1 MCLFAN
7 NIVSLPTSFQENIM
21 ATKYVFVLGGVVSG
35 LGKGI
40 TAASLG
46 RLLKSRGLRVTMQ
59 KLDPYLNVDPGT
71 MNPYQHGEV
80 FVTEDGGET
89 DLDIGHY
96 ERFIDEN
103 LSKYCNVTAGKVYY
117 SVINNERNG
126 VYAGSTIQMIPHI
139 TNMIKDKIRLN
150 AKNNAPDVSIVE
162 IGGTVGDYES
172 LPFLEAIRQFSVE
185 EGYNNCM
192 YIHVA
197 LVPSITP
204 SNELK
209 TKPAQHS
216 VKELLG
222 LGIQPDILVCRCDR
236 ALGKEIKDKLSLF
249 CNIKTECIIE
259 NLDMPSL
266 YEIPLALEEEGL
278 AEQVLKRLHITAKEK
293 DLSDWQNMVN
303 KSKSL
308 TSHVRIALVGKYIEL
323 QDAYLS
329 VVEALKHAAIFNH
342 AKLEIKWID
351 SEDITEKSAGP
362 LLRDVDGVI
371 IPGGFGSRG
380 IEGKINAARYAR
392 ENNIPY
398 LGLCLGMQIAIIE
411 FARNVVGLEGANSKE
426 INPMTSYPVI
436 DFLPGQNEY
445 SILGGSLRLGK
456 YPCKL
461 VAGTRAQKAY
471 GTLEIE
477 ERHRHRYEV
486 NNEYR
491 DVLVKH
497 GMVICGTSPNGNIV
511 EMIEL
516 PNHPWFI
523 ACQFHPEFK
532 SRPNRP
538 HPLFFGF
545 IEAAIENRK

>member
-1 MCLFAN
+1 MHPFN
-7 NIVSLPTSFQENIM
+7 FFSM
-21 ATKYVFVLGGVVSG
+21 ATKYVFVMGGVVSG

-46 RLLKSRGLRVTMQ
+46 RLLKSRGLKVTMQ

-80 FVTEDGGET
+80 YVTEDGGET

-103 LSKYCNVTAGKVYY
+103 LSKYCNVTSGKVYY
-117 SVINNERNG
+117 TVIENERNG
-126 VYAGSTIQMIPHI
+126 AYAGSTIQMIPHI
-139 TNMIKDKIRLN
+139 TNMIKEKIRLN
-150 AKNNAPDVSIVE
+150 ATTNHPDVAIVE

-185 EGYNNCM
+185 EGANNCM

-197 LVPSITP
+197 LVPCISP

-216 VKELLG
+216 VRELLG
-222 LGIQPDILVCRCDR
+222 LGIQPDILVCRCNR
-236 ALGKEIKDKLSLF
+236 PLGKEIKEKLSLF
-249 CNIKTECIIE
+249 CNVKYENIIE
-259 NLDMPSL
+259 NLDYPSL

-278 AEQVLKRLHITAKEK
+278 AEQVLKRLNIHAKEK
-293 DLSDWQNMVN
+293 DLSDWQEMVN

-308 TSHVRIALVGKYIEL
+308 TTQVKIGLVGKYIEL

-329 VVEALKHAAIFNH
+329 VVESLKHASIFNH
-342 AKLEIKWID
+342 ADLEIKWID
-351 SEDITEKSAGP
+351 SEEITEKSAGSI
-362 LLRDVDGVI
+362 LRDVDGII

-411 FARNVVGLEGANSKE
+411 FARNVAGLQNANSRE
-426 INPMTSYPVI
+426 INSSTPYPVI

-461 VAGTRAQKAY
+461 MKGTKAY
-471 GTLEIE
+471 EAYGRDEIE
-477 ERHRHRYEV
+477 ERHRHRYEF

-491 DVLVKH
+491 DVLQKC
-497 GMVICGTSPNGNIV
+497 GMVICGTSPNGSIV

-516 PNHPWFI
+516 PNHPWFV

-538 HPLFFGF
+538 HPLFMKF
-545 IEAAIENRK
+545 IEASINNKR

>member
-1 MCLFAN
+1 
-7 NIVSLPTSFQENIM
+7 M
-21 ATKYVFVLGGVVSG
+21 ATKYVFVSGGVVSG

-46 RLLKSRGLRVTMQ
+46 RLLKSRGVKVTMQ

-96 ERFIDEN
+96 ERFIDESLN
-103 LSKYCNVTAGKVYY
+103 KYCNVTAGKVYY
-117 SVINNERNG
+117 QVIENERNG

-150 AKNNAPDVSIVE
+150 AETNEAEVAIVE

-172 LPFLEAIRQFSVE
+172 LPFLEAIRQFTIE
-185 EGYNNCM
+185 EGYANCM

-197 LVPSITP
+197 LIPFITP

-216 VKELLG
+216 VKELLS

-236 ALGKEIKDKLSLF
+236 PLGKEIKQKLSLF
-249 CNIKTECIIE
+249 CNVKLDCVIE
-259 NLDMPSL
+259 NTNMPSL
-266 YEIPLALEEEGL
+266 YEVPLALEEEGL
-278 AEQVLKRLHITAKEK
+278 AEQVIKRLKIQCKEK
-293 DLSDWQNMVN
+293 DMHDWEDMVLRSKKLSYRTQ
-303 KSKSL
+303 
-308 TSHVRIALVGKYIEL
+308 IALVGKYIEL
-323 QDAYLS
+323 QDAYIS
-329 VVEALKHAAIFNH
+329 VVEALKHASIYNDT
-342 AKLEIKWID
+342 KLEIKWID
-351 SEDITEKSAGP
+351 SEDITEKTAGTLLKSA
-362 LLRDVDGVI
+362 DGII

-392 ENNIPY
+392 ENKVPY

-411 FARNVVGLEGANSKE
+411 YARNVCKLDKANSKE
-426 INPMTSYPVI
+426 IDPSTPYPVI

-445 SILGGSLRLGK
+445 SMLGGTLRLGK

-461 VAGTRAQKAY
+461 KKDSKAY
-471 GTLEIE
+471 GVYNEEMIS

-491 DVLVKH
+491 DVLAQN
-497 GMVICGTSPNGNIV
+497 GMIFCGTSPNDSIV

-516 PNHPWFI
+516 PDHPWFV

-538 HPLFFGF
+538 HPLFMGLMH
-545 IEAAIENRK
+545 AAVAQKR

>member
-1 MCLFAN
+1 
-7 NIVSLPTSFQENIM
+7 M
-21 ATKYVFVLGGVVSG
+21 ATKYVFVSGGVVSG

-46 RLLKSRGLRVTMQ
+46 RLLKSRGVKVTMQ

-96 ERFIDEN
+96 ERFIDESLN
-103 LSKYCNVTAGKVYY
+103 KYCNVTAGKVYY
-117 SVINNERNG
+117 QVIENERNG

-150 AKNNAPDVSIVE
+150 AETNNAEVAIVE

-172 LPFLEAIRQFSVE
+172 LPFLEAIRQFTIE
-185 EGYNNCM
+185 EGYANCM

-197 LVPSITP
+197 LIPFITP

-216 VKELLG
+216 VKELLS

-236 ALGKEIKDKLSLF
+236 PLGKEIKQKLSLF
-249 CNIKTECIIE
+249 CNVKLDCVIE
-259 NLDMPSL
+259 NTNMPSL
-266 YEIPLALEEEGL
+266 YEVPLALEEEGL
-278 AEQVLKRLHITAKEK
+278 AEQVIKRLKIQCKEK
-293 DLSDWQNMVN
+293 DLHDWEDMVLR
-303 KSKSL
+303 SKKL
-308 TSHVRIALVGKYIEL
+308 THRTQIALVGKYIEL
-323 QDAYLS
+323 QDAYIS
-329 VVEALKHAAIFNH
+329 VVEALKHASIYNDT
-342 AKLEIKWID
+342 KLEIKWID
-351 SEDITEKSAGP
+351 SEDITEKTAGTLLKSA
-362 LLRDVDGVI
+362 DGII

-392 ENNIPY
+392 ENKIPY

-411 FARNVVGLEGANSKE
+411 FARNVCKLDKANSKE
-426 INPMTSYPVI
+426 IDAATPYPVI

-445 SILGGSLRLGK
+445 SMLGGTLRLGK

-461 VAGTRAQKAY
+461 KTGTKAY
-471 GTLEIE
+471 GVYQEEMIS

-491 DVLVKH
+491 DILAQH
-497 GMVICGTSPNGNIV
+497 GMIFCGTSPNDSIV

-516 PNHPWFI
+516 PDHPWFV

-538 HPLFFGF
+538 HPLFMGLMH
-545 IEAAIENRK
+545 AAVAKKR

>member
-1 MCLFAN
+1 
-7 NIVSLPTSFQENIM
+7 M
-21 ATKYVFVLGGVVSG
+21 ATKYVFVSGGVVSG

-46 RLLKSRGLRVTMQ
+46 RLLKSRGVKVTMQ

-96 ERFIDEN
+96 ERFIDESLN
-103 LSKYCNVTAGKVYY
+103 KYCNVTAGKVYY
-117 SVINNERNG
+117 QVIENERNG

-150 AKNNAPDVSIVE
+150 AETNNAEVAIVE

-172 LPFLEAIRQFSVE
+172 LPFLEAIRQFTIE
-185 EGYNNCM
+185 EGYANCM

-197 LVPSITP
+197 LIPFITP

-216 VKELLG
+216 VKELLS

-236 ALGKEIKDKLSLF
+236 PLGKEIKQKLSLF
-249 CNIKTECIIE
+249 CNVKLDCVIE
-259 NLDMPSL
+259 NTNMPSL
-266 YEIPLALEEEGL
+266 YEVPLALEEEGL
-278 AEQVLKRLHITAKEK
+278 AEQVIKRLKIQCKEK
-293 DLSDWQNMVN
+293 DLHDWEDMVLR
-303 KSKSL
+303 SKKL
-308 TSHVRIALVGKYIEL
+308 THRTQIALVGKYIEL
-323 QDAYLS
+323 QDAYIS
-329 VVEALKHAAIFNH
+329 VVEALKHASIYNDT
-342 AKLEIKWID
+342 KLEIKWID
-351 SEDITEKSAGP
+351 SEDITEKTAGTLLKSA
-362 LLRDVDGVI
+362 DGII

-392 ENNIPY
+392 ENKIPY

-411 FARNVVGLEGANSKE
+411 YARHVCKLEKANSKE
-426 INPMTSYPVI
+426 IDAATPYPVI

-445 SILGGSLRLGK
+445 SMLGGTLRLGK

-461 VAGTRAQKAY
+461 KTGTKAY
-471 GTLEIE
+471 GVYQEEMIS

-491 DVLVKH
+491 DILAQH
-497 GMVICGTSPNGNIV
+497 GMVFCGTSPNDSIV

-516 PNHPWFI
+516 PDHPWFV

-538 HPLFFGF
+538 HPLFMGLMH
-545 IEAAIENRK
+545 AAVAKKR

>member
-1 MCLFAN
+1 
-7 NIVSLPTSFQENIM
+7 M
-21 ATKYVFVLGGVVSG
+21 ATKYVFVSGGVVSG

-46 RLLKSRGLRVTMQ
+46 RLLKSRGVKVTMQ

-103 LSKYCNVTAGKVYY
+103 LNKYCNVTAGKVYY
-117 SVINNERNG
+117 QVIENERNG
-126 VYAGSTIQMIPHI
+126 MYAGSTIQMIPHI

-150 AKNNAPDVSIVE
+150 AETNNAEVAIVE

-172 LPFLEAIRQFSVE
+172 LPFLEAIRQFTIE
-185 EGYNNCM
+185 EGYANCM

-197 LVPSITP
+197 LIPFITP

-216 VKELLG
+216 VKELLS

-236 ALGKEIKDKLSLF
+236 PLGKEIKQKLSLF
-249 CNIKTECIIE
+249 CNVKLDCVIE
-259 NLDMPSL
+259 NTNMPSL
-266 YEIPLALEEEGL
+266 YEVPLALEEEGL
-278 AEQVLKRLHITAKEK
+278 AEQVIKRLKIQCKEK
-293 DLSDWQNMVN
+293 DMHDWEDMVRRSKKLSHH
-303 KSKSL
+303 
-308 TSHVRIALVGKYIEL
+308 TRIALVGKYIEL
-323 QDAYLS
+323 QDAYIS
-329 VVEALKHAAIFNH
+329 VVESLKHASIYNDT
-342 AKLEIKWID
+342 KLEIKWID
-351 SEDITEKSAGP
+351 SEDITEKTAGTM
-362 LLRDVDGVI
+362 LKGVDGII

-392 ENNIPY
+392 ENRVPY

-411 FARNVVGLEGANSKE
+411 FARNVCKLEKAHSKE
-426 INPMTSYPVI
+426 IDPSTPYPII

-445 SILGGSLRLGK
+445 SMLGGTLRLGK

-461 VAGTRAQKAY
+461 KPNTKAFAAY
-471 GTLEIE
+471 QSEMIS

-491 DVLVKH
+491 DVLSKN
-497 GMVICGTSPNGNIV
+497 GMIFCGTSPNDSIV

-516 PNHPWFI
+516 ADHPWFV

-538 HPLFFGF
+538 HPLFMGF
-545 IEAAIENRK
+545 MHAAVAQGH

>member
-1 MCLFAN
+1 
-7 NIVSLPTSFQENIM
+7 M
-21 ATKYVFVLGGVVSG
+21 ATKYVFVSGGVVSG

-46 RLLKSRGLRVTMQ
+46 RLLKSRGVKVTMQ

-96 ERFIDEN
+96 ERFIDESLN
-103 LSKYCNVTAGKVYY
+103 KYCNVTAGKVYY
-117 SVINNERNG
+117 QVIENERNG

-150 AKNNAPDVSIVE
+150 AETNNAEVAIVE

-172 LPFLEAIRQFSVE
+172 LPFLEAIRQFTIE
-185 EGYNNCM
+185 EGYANCM

-197 LVPSITP
+197 LIPFITP

-216 VKELLG
+216 VKELLS

-236 ALGKEIKDKLSLF
+236 PLGKEIKQKLSLF
-249 CNIKTECIIE
+249 CNVKLDCVIE
-259 NLDMPSL
+259 NTNMPSL
-266 YEIPLALEEEGL
+266 YEVPLALEEEGL
-278 AEQVLKRLHITAKEK
+278 AEQVIKRLKIQCKEK
-293 DLSDWQNMVN
+293 DLHDWEDMVLR
-303 KSKSL
+303 SKKL
-308 TSHVRIALVGKYIEL
+308 SHRTQIALVGKYIEL
-323 QDAYLS
+323 QDAYIS
-329 VVEALKHAAIFNH
+329 VVEALKHASIYNDT
-342 AKLEIKWID
+342 KLEIKWID
-351 SEDITEKSAGP
+351 SEDITEKTAGT
-362 LLRDVDGVI
+362 LLKGADGII

-392 ENNIPY
+392 ENKVPY

-411 FARNVVGLEGANSKE
+411 FARHVCKLDKANSKE
-426 INPMTSYPVI
+426 IDAATPYPVI

-445 SILGGSLRLGK
+445 SMLGGTLRLGK

-461 VAGTRAQKAY
+461 KPGTKAHAVY
-471 GTLEIE
+471 QEDMIS

-491 DVLVKH
+491 DVLAQH
-497 GMVICGTSPNGNIV
+497 GMIFCGTSPNDSIV

-516 PNHPWFI
+516 PDHPWFV

-538 HPLFFGF
+538 HPLFMGF
-545 IEAAIENRK
+545 MHAAVAEKR

>member
-1 MCLFAN
+1 
-7 NIVSLPTSFQENIM
+7 M
-21 ATKYVFVLGGVVSG
+21 ATKYVFVSGGVVSG

-46 RLLKSRGLRVTMQ
+46 RLLKSRGVKVTMQ
-59 KLDPYLNVDPGT
+59 KLDPYLNMDPGT

-96 ERFIDEN
+96 ERFIDES

-117 SVINNERNG
+117 QVIDNERNG
-126 VYAGSTIQMIPHI
+126 AYAGSTIQMIPHI

-150 AKNNAPDVSIVE
+150 AQSNNADVAIVE

-172 LPFLEAIRQFSVE
+172 LPFLEAIRQFSSE
-185 EGYNNCM
+185 EGYDNCM

-197 LVPSITP
+197 LIPFITP

-216 VKELLG
+216 VKELLS

-236 ALGKEIKDKLSLF
+236 PVGKDIKQKLSLF
-249 CNIKTECIIE
+249 CNVKLECVIE
-259 NLDMPSL
+259 NTNMPSL
-266 YEIPLALEEEGL
+266 YEVPLALEEEGL
-278 AEQVLKRLHITAKEK
+278 AEQVIKRLKIQCGEK
-293 DLSDWQNMVN
+293 NLHDWEDMVN
-303 KSKSL
+303 RSKKLSNH
-308 TSHVRIALVGKYIEL
+308 TKIALVGKYIEL
-323 QDAYLS
+323 QDAYIS
-329 VVEALKHAAIFNH
+329 VVEALKHASIYNDT
-342 AKLEIKWID
+342 KLEIKWID
-351 SEDITEKSAGP
+351 SEDITEKTAGTM
-362 LLRDVDGVI
+362 LNDVQAII

-380 IEGKINAARYAR
+380 VEGKINAARFAR
-392 ENNIPY
+392 ENKIPY

-411 FARNVVGLEGANSKE
+411 FARHICKLEKANSKE
-426 INPMTSYPVI
+426 IDPNTPYPVI

-445 SILGGSLRLGK
+445 SMLGGTLRLGK

-461 VAGTRAQKAY
+461 KKGTKAFEAY
-471 GTLEIE
+471 GEELIS

-486 NNEYR
+486 NNDYR
-491 DVLVKH
+491 DVLSKN
-497 GMVICGTSPNGNIV
+497 GMVFCGTSPNDSIV

-516 PNHPWFI
+516 PDHPWFV
-523 ACQFHPEFK
+523 ACQFHPELK

-538 HPLFFGF
+538 HPLFMGF
-545 IEAAIENRK
+545 MKAAVQFAKNK

>member
-1 MCLFAN
+1 
-7 NIVSLPTSFQENIM
+7 M
-21 ATKYVFVLGGVVSG
+21 ATKYVFVSGGVVSG

-46 RLLKSRGLRVTMQ
+46 RLLKSRGVKVTMQ

-96 ERFIDEN
+96 ERFIDESLN
-103 LSKYCNVTAGKVYY
+103 KYCNVTAGKVYY
-117 SVINNERNG
+117 QVIENERNG

-150 AKNNAPDVSIVE
+150 AETNEAEVAIVE

-172 LPFLEAIRQFSVE
+172 LPFLEAIRQFTIE
-185 EGYNNCM
+185 EGYANCM

-197 LVPSITP
+197 LIPFITP

-216 VKELLG
+216 VKELLS

-236 ALGKEIKDKLSLF
+236 PLGKEIKQKLSLF
-249 CNIKTECIIE
+249 CNVKLDCVIE
-259 NLDMPSL
+259 NTNMPSL
-266 YEIPLALEEEGL
+266 YEVPLALEEEGL
-278 AEQVLKRLHITAKEK
+278 AEQVIKRLKIQCKEK
-293 DLSDWQNMVN
+293 DMHDWEDMVLRSKKLSYRTQ
-303 KSKSL
+303 
-308 TSHVRIALVGKYIEL
+308 IALVGKYIEL
-323 QDAYLS
+323 QDAYIS
-329 VVEALKHAAIFNH
+329 VVEALKHASIYNDT
-342 AKLEIKWID
+342 KLEIKWID
-351 SEDITEKSAGP
+351 SEDITEKTAGTLLKSA
-362 LLRDVDGVI
+362 DGII

-392 ENNIPY
+392 ENKVPY

-411 FARNVVGLEGANSKE
+411 YARNVCKLDKANSKE
-426 INPMTSYPVI
+426 IDPSTPYPVI

-445 SILGGSLRLGK
+445 SMLGGTLRLGK

-461 VAGTRAQKAY
+461 KKDSKAY
-471 GTLEIE
+471 GVYKEEMIS

-491 DVLVKH
+491 DVLAQN
-497 GMVICGTSPNGNIV
+497 GMIFCGTSPNDSIV

-516 PNHPWFI
+516 PDHPWFV

-538 HPLFFGF
+538 HPLFMGLMH
-545 IEAAIENRK
+545 AAVAQKR

>member
-1 MCLFAN
+1 
-7 NIVSLPTSFQENIM
+7 M
-21 ATKYVFVLGGVVSG
+21 ATKYVFVSGGVVSG

-46 RLLKSRGLRVTMQ
+46 RLLKSRGVKVTMQ

-103 LSKYCNVTAGKVYY
+103 LNKYCNVTAGKVYY
-117 SVINNERNG
+117 QVIENERNG

-150 AKNNAPDVSIVE
+150 AESNNAEVAIVE

-172 LPFLEAIRQFSVE
+172 LPFLEAIRQFTIE
-185 EGYNNCM
+185 EGYANCM

-197 LVPSITP
+197 LIPFITP

-236 ALGKEIKDKLSLF
+236 PLGKDIKQKLSLF
-249 CNIKTECIIE
+249 CNVKLDCVIE
-259 NLDMPSL
+259 NTNMPSL
-266 YEIPLALEEEGL
+266 YEVPLALEEEGL
-278 AEQVLKRLHITAKEK
+278 AEQVIKRLKIQCKEK
-293 DLSDWQNMVN
+293 DMHDWEDMVQR
-303 KSKSL
+303 SKKL
-308 TSHVRIALVGKYIEL
+308 TNRTQIALVGKYIEL
-323 QDAYLS
+323 QDAYIS
-329 VVEALKHAAIFNH
+329 VVEALKHASIYNDT
-342 AKLEIKWID
+342 KLEIKWID
-351 SEDITEKSAGP
+351 SEDITEKTAGTLLKSA
-362 LLRDVDGVI
+362 DGII

-392 ENNIPY
+392 ENKVPY

-411 FARNVVGLEGANSKE
+411 FARNVCKLEKANSKE
-426 INPMTSYPVI
+426 IDPDTPYPVI

-445 SILGGSLRLGK
+445 SMLGGTLRLGK
-456 YPCKL
+456 YPCK
-461 VAGTRAQKAY
+461 VKKDSKAY
-471 GTLEIE
+471 GVYQEELIS

-491 DVLVKH
+491 DILAQH
-497 GMVICGTSPNGNIV
+497 GMVFCGTSPNDSIV

-516 PNHPWFI
+516 PDHPWFV
-523 ACQFHPEFK
+523 ACQFHPELK

-538 HPLFFGF
+538 HPLFMGLMH
-545 IEAAIENRK
+545 AAVTQKR

>member
-1 MCLFAN
+1 
-7 NIVSLPTSFQENIM
+7 M

-46 RLLKSRGLRVTMQ
+46 RLLKSYGIKVTMQ

-80 FVTEDGGET
+80 FVTDDGGET

-96 ERFIDEN
+96 ERFIDESLN
-103 LSKYCNVTAGKVYY
+103 KHCNVTAGKVYY
-117 SVINNERNG
+117 QVIENERNG
-126 VYAGSTIQMIPHI
+126 SYAGATIQMIPHI

-150 AKNNAPDVSIVE
+150 AQSNNAEVAIVE

-172 LPFLEAIRQFSVE
+172 LPFLEAVRQFAVE
-185 EGYNNCM
+185 EGLNNCM

-197 LVPSITP
+197 LIPCITP
-204 SNELK
+204 SMELK

-216 VKELLG
+216 VKELLSI
-222 LGIQPDILVCRCDR
+222 GIQPDILVCRSQHP
-236 ALGKEIKDKLSLF
+236 LNKEIKEKLSLF
-249 CNIKTECIIE
+249 CNVKMENIIE
-259 NLDMPSL
+259 NPDMPSL
-266 YEIPLALEEEGL
+266 YEIPLAMDEEGL
-278 AEQVLKRLHITAKEK
+278 AEQVIKRLNIRVKGEK
-293 DLSDWQNMVN
+293 DLSEWREMVK
-303 KSKSL
+303 KSKII
-308 TSHVRIALVGKYIEL
+308 TSETRIALVGKYVEL

-329 VVEALKHAAIFNH
+329 VVEALKHAAIRH
-342 AKLEIKWID
+342 HTKLHIKWID
-351 SEDITEKSAGP
+351 SEEITEKNAGSF
-362 LLRDVDGVI
+362 LKDADGI
-371 IPGGFGSRG
+371 LIPGGFGSRG

-392 ENNIPY
+392 ENNVPF

-411 FARNVVGLEGANSKE
+411 FARNVAGMKGANTKE
-426 INPMTSYPVI
+426 IAPDTPYPVI
-436 DFLPGQNEY
+436 DFLPGQNEF
-445 SILGGSLRLGK
+445 SILGGTLRLGQ

-461 VAGTRAQKAY
+461 LKGSKAHEVY
-471 GTLEIE
+471 LLDEIS

-486 NNEYR
+486 NNDYR
-491 DVLVKH
+491 EALEEK
-497 GMVICGTSPNGNIV
+497 GLLICGTSPNGYIV

-516 PNHPWFI
+516 PNHPWYV

-538 HPLFFGF
+538 HPLFLGLMK
-545 IEAAIENRK
+545 AAIDFIHKKQ

>member
-1 MCLFAN
+1 
-7 NIVSLPTSFQENIM
+7 M
-21 ATKYVFVLGGVVSG
+21 ATKYVFVSGGVVSG

-46 RLLKSRGLRVTMQ
+46 RLLKSRGVKVTMQ

-96 ERFIDEN
+96 ERFIDESLN
-103 LSKYCNVTAGKVYY
+103 KYCNVTAGKVYY
-117 SVINNERNG
+117 QVIENERNG

-150 AKNNAPDVSIVE
+150 AETNNAEVAIVE

-172 LPFLEAIRQFSVE
+172 LPFLEAIRQFTIE
-185 EGYNNCM
+185 EGYANCM

-197 LVPSITP
+197 LIPFITP

-216 VKELLG
+216 VKELLS

-236 ALGKEIKDKLSLF
+236 PLGKEIKQKLSLF
-249 CNIKTECIIE
+249 CNVKLDCVIE
-259 NLDMPSL
+259 NTNMPSL
-266 YEIPLALEEEGL
+266 YEVPLALEEEGL
-278 AEQVLKRLHITAKEK
+278 AEQVIKRLKIQCKEK
-293 DLSDWQNMVN
+293 DMHDWEDMVLRSKKLSHRTQ
-303 KSKSL
+303 
-308 TSHVRIALVGKYIEL
+308 IALVGKYIEL
-323 QDAYLS
+323 QDAYIS
-329 VVEALKHAAIFNH
+329 VVEALKHASIYNDT
-342 AKLEIKWID
+342 KLEIKWID
-351 SEDITEKSAGP
+351 SEDITEKTAGT
-362 LLRDVDGVI
+362 LLKGADGII

-392 ENNIPY
+392 ENKVPY

-411 FARNVVGLEGANSKE
+411 FARHVCKLEKANSKE
-426 INPMTSYPVI
+426 IDPSTPYPVI

-445 SILGGSLRLGK
+445 SMLGGTLRLGK

-461 VAGTRAQKAY
+461 KPGTKAY
-471 GTLEIE
+471 GVYQEDMIS

-491 DVLVKH
+491 DVLAQN
-497 GMVICGTSPNGNIV
+497 GMIFCGTSPNDSIV

-516 PNHPWFI
+516 PDHPWFV

-538 HPLFFGF
+538 HPLFMGF
-545 IEAAIENRK
+545 MHAAVEQKH

>member
-1 MCLFAN
+1 
-7 NIVSLPTSFQENIM
+7 M
-21 ATKYVFVLGGVVSG
+21 ATKYVFVSGGVVSG

-46 RLLKSRGLRVTMQ
+46 RLLKSRGVKVTMQ

-103 LSKYCNVTAGKVYY
+103 LNKYCNVTAGKVYY
-117 SVINNERNG
+117 QVIENERNG

-150 AKNNAPDVSIVE
+150 AESNNAEVAIVE

-172 LPFLEAIRQFSVE
+172 LPFLEAIRQFTIE
-185 EGYNNCM
+185 EGYANCM

-197 LVPSITP
+197 LIPFITP

-216 VKELLG
+216 VKELLS

-236 ALGKEIKDKLSLF
+236 PLGKEIKQKLSLF
-249 CNIKTECIIE
+249 CNVKLDCVIE
-259 NLDMPSL
+259 NTNMPSL
-266 YEIPLALEEEGL
+266 YEVPMALEEEGL
-278 AEQVLKRLHITAKEK
+278 AEQVIKRLKIQCKEK
-293 DLSDWQNMVN
+293 DLHDWEDMVLR
-303 KSKSL
+303 SKKL
-308 TSHVRIALVGKYIEL
+308 SHRTQIALVGKYIEL
-323 QDAYLS
+323 QDAYIS
-329 VVEALKHAAIFNH
+329 VVEALKHASIYNDT
-342 AKLEIKWID
+342 KLEIKWID
-351 SEDITEKSAGP
+351 SEDITEKTAGTLLKSA
-362 LLRDVDGVI
+362 DGII

-392 ENNIPY
+392 ENKVPY

-411 FARNVVGLEGANSKE
+411 FARNVCKLDKANSKE
-426 INPMTSYPVI
+426 IDPDTPYPVI

-445 SILGGSLRLGK
+445 SMLGGTLRLGK

-461 VAGTRAQKAY
+461 KKDSKAY
-471 GTLEIE
+471 GVYQEELIS

-491 DVLVKH
+491 DILAQH
-497 GMVICGTSPNGNIV
+497 GMIFCGTSPNDSIV

-516 PNHPWFI
+516 PDHPWFV

-538 HPLFFGF
+538 HPLFMGLMH
-545 IEAAIENRK
+545 AAVAQKR

>member
-1 MCLFAN
+1 
-7 NIVSLPTSFQENIM
+7 M
-21 ATKYVFVLGGVVSG
+21 ATKYVFVSGGVVSG

-46 RLLKSRGLRVTMQ
+46 RLLKSRGVKVTMQ

-103 LSKYCNVTAGKVYY
+103 LNKYCNVTAGKVYY
-117 SVINNERNG
+117 QVIENERNG

-150 AKNNAPDVSIVE
+150 AESNNAEVAIVE

-172 LPFLEAIRQFSVE
+172 LPFLEAIRQFTIE
-185 EGYNNCM
+185 EGYANCM

-197 LVPSITP
+197 LIPFITP

-216 VKELLG
+216 VKELLS

-236 ALGKEIKDKLSLF
+236 PLGKDIKQKLSLF
-249 CNIKTECIIE
+249 CNVKLDCVIE
-259 NLDMPSL
+259 NTNMPSL
-266 YEIPLALEEEGL
+266 YEVPLALEEEGL
-278 AEQVLKRLHITAKEK
+278 AEQVIKRLKIQCKEK
-293 DLSDWQNMVN
+293 DMHDWEDMVQRSKKLSNRTQ
-303 KSKSL
+303 
-308 TSHVRIALVGKYIEL
+308 IALVGKYIEL
-323 QDAYLS
+323 QDAYIS
-329 VVEALKHAAIFNH
+329 VVEALKHASIYNDT
-342 AKLEIKWID
+342 KLEIKWID
-351 SEDITEKSAGP
+351 SEDITEKTAGTLLKSA
-362 LLRDVDGVI
+362 DGII

-392 ENNIPY
+392 ENKVPY

-411 FARNVVGLEGANSKE
+411 FARNVCKLDKANSKE
-426 INPMTSYPVI
+426 IDPDTPYPVI

-445 SILGGSLRLGK
+445 SMLGGTLRLGK
-456 YPCKL
+456 YPCK
-461 VAGTRAQKAY
+461 VKKDSKAY
-471 GTLEIE
+471 GVYQEEMIS

-491 DVLVKH
+491 DILAQH
-497 GMVICGTSPNGNIV
+497 GMVFCGTSPNDSIV

-516 PNHPWFI
+516 PDHPWFV
-523 ACQFHPEFK
+523 ACQFHPELK

-538 HPLFFGF
+538 HPLFMGL
-545 IEAAIENRK
+545 IHAAVTQKR

>member
-1 MCLFAN
+1 
-7 NIVSLPTSFQENIM
+7 M
-21 ATKYVFVLGGVVSG
+21 ATKYVFVSGGVVSG

-46 RLLKSRGLRVTMQ
+46 RLLKSRGVKVTMQ

-96 ERFIDEN
+96 ERFIDESLN
-103 LSKYCNVTAGKVYY
+103 KYCNVTAGKVYY
-117 SVINNERNG
+117 QVIENERNG

-150 AKNNAPDVSIVE
+150 AETNNAEVAIVE

-172 LPFLEAIRQFSVE
+172 LPFLEAIRQFTIE
-185 EGYNNCM
+185 EGYANCM

-197 LVPSITP
+197 LIPFITP

-216 VKELLG
+216 VKELLS

-236 ALGKEIKDKLSLF
+236 PLGKDIKQKLSLF
-249 CNIKTECIIE
+249 CNVKLDCVIE
-259 NLDMPSL
+259 NTNMPSL
-266 YEIPLALEEEGL
+266 YEVPLALEEEGL
-278 AEQVLKRLHITAKEK
+278 AEQVIKRLKIQCKEK
-293 DLSDWQNMVN
+293 DMHDWEDMVLRSKKLSHHTQ
-303 KSKSL
+303 
-308 TSHVRIALVGKYIEL
+308 IALVGKYIEL
-323 QDAYLS
+323 QDAYIS
-329 VVEALKHAAIFNH
+329 VVEALKHASIYNDT
-342 AKLEIKWID
+342 KLEIKWID
-351 SEDITEKSAGP
+351 SVDITEKTAGT
-362 LLRDVDGVI
+362 LLKGADGII

-392 ENNIPY
+392 ENKVPY

-411 FARNVVGLEGANSKE
+411 YARNVCKLDKANSKE
-426 INPMTSYPVI
+426 IDSSTPYPVI

-445 SILGGSLRLGK
+445 SMLGGTLRLGK

-461 VAGTRAQKAY
+461 KKDSKAY
-471 GTLEIE
+471 GVYKEEMIS

-491 DVLVKH
+491 DVLAQN
-497 GMVICGTSPNGNIV
+497 GMIFCGTSPNDSIV

-516 PNHPWFI
+516 PDHPWFV

-538 HPLFFGF
+538 HPLFMGLMH
-545 IEAAIENRK
+545 AAVTQKR

>member
-1 MCLFAN
+1 MHPFN
-7 NIVSLPTSFQENIM
+7 FFSM
-21 ATKYVFVLGGVVSG
+21 ATKYVFVMGGVVSG

-46 RLLKSRGLRVTMQ
+46 RLLKSRGLKVTMQ

-80 FVTEDGGET
+80 YVTEDGGET

-103 LSKYCNVTAGKVYY
+103 LSKYCNVTSGKVYY
-117 SVINNERNG
+117 TVIENERNG
-126 VYAGSTIQMIPHI
+126 AYAGSTIQMIPHI
-139 TNMIKDKIRLN
+139 TNMIKEKIRLN
-150 AKNNAPDVSIVE
+150 ATTNHPDVAIVE

-185 EGYNNCM
+185 EGANNCM

-197 LVPSITP
+197 LVPCISP

-216 VKELLG
+216 VRELLG
-222 LGIQPDILVCRCDR
+222 LGIQPDILVCRCNR
-236 ALGKEIKDKLSLF
+236 PLGKEIKEKLSLF
-249 CNIKTECIIE
+249 CNVKYENIIE
-259 NLDMPSL
+259 NLDYPSL

-278 AEQVLKRLHITAKEK
+278 AEQVLKRLNIHAKEK
-293 DLSDWQNMVN
+293 DLSDWQEMVN

-308 TSHVRIALVGKYIEL
+308 TTQVKIGLVGKYIEL

-329 VVEALKHAAIFNH
+329 VVESLKHASIFNH
-342 AKLEIKWID
+342 ADLEIKWID
-351 SEDITEKSAGP
+351 SEEITEKSAGSI
-362 LLRDVDGVI
+362 LRDVDGII

-411 FARNVVGLEGANSKE
+411 FARNVAGLQHANSRE
-426 INPMTSYPVI
+426 INSSTPYPVI

-461 VAGTRAQKAY
+461 MKGTKAY
-471 GTLEIE
+471 EAYGRDEIE
-477 ERHRHRYEV
+477 ERHRHRYEF

-491 DVLVKH
+491 DVLQKC
-497 GMVICGTSPNGNIV
+497 GMVICGTSPNGSIV

-516 PNHPWFI
+516 PNHPWFV

-538 HPLFFGF
+538 HPLFMKF
-545 IEAAIENRK
+545 IEASINNKK

>member
-1 MCLFAN
+1 
-7 NIVSLPTSFQENIM
+7 M
-21 ATKYVFVLGGVVSG
+21 ATKYVFVSGGVVSG

-46 RLLKSRGLRVTMQ
+46 RLLKSRGVKVTMQ

-96 ERFIDEN
+96 ERFIDESLN
-103 LSKYCNVTAGKVYY
+103 KHCNVTAGKVYY
-117 SVINNERNG
+117 QVIENERNG
-126 VYAGSTIQMIPHI
+126 LYAGSTIQMIPHI

-150 AKNNAPDVSIVE
+150 AESNEAEVAIVE

-172 LPFLEAIRQFSVE
+172 LPFLEAIRQFTIE
-185 EGYNNCM
+185 EGYANCM

-197 LVPSITP
+197 LIPFITP

-216 VKELLG
+216 VKELLS

-236 ALGKEIKDKLSLF
+236 PLGKEIKQKLSLF
-249 CNIKTECIIE
+249 CNVKLDCVIE
-259 NLDMPSL
+259 NTNMPSL
-266 YEIPLALEEEGL
+266 YEVPLALEEEGL
-278 AEQVLKRLHITAKEK
+278 AEQVIKRLKIQCKEK
-293 DLSDWQNMVN
+293 DLHDWEDMVLR
-303 KSKSL
+303 SKKL
-308 TSHVRIALVGKYIEL
+308 SHHTQIALVGKYIEL
-323 QDAYLS
+323 QDAYIS
-329 VVEALKHAAIFNH
+329 VVEALKHASIYNDT
-342 AKLEIKWID
+342 KLEIKWID
-351 SEDITEKSAGP
+351 SEDITEKTAGT
-362 LLRDVDGVI
+362 LLQGADGII

-392 ENNIPY
+392 ENKVPY

-411 FARNVVGLEGANSKE
+411 FARNVCKLENANSKE
-426 INPMTSYPVI
+426 IDPATPYPII

-445 SILGGSLRLGK
+445 SMLGGTLRLGK

-461 VAGTRAQKAY
+461 KKDSKAY
-471 GTLEIE
+471 GVYKEEMIS

-491 DVLVKH
+491 DILAQH
-497 GMVICGTSPNGNIV
+497 GMVFCGTSPNDSIV

-516 PNHPWFI
+516 PDHPWFV

-538 HPLFFGF
+538 HPLFMGLMH
-545 IEAAIENRK
+545 AAVAQKR

>member
-1 MCLFAN
+1 M
-7 NIVSLPTSFQENIM
+7 
-21 ATKYVFVLGGVVSG
+21 GGVVSG

-46 RLLKSRGLRVTMQ
+46 RLLKSRGLKVTMQ

-80 FVTEDGGET
+80 YVTEDGGET

-103 LSKYCNVTAGKVYY
+103 LSKYCNVTSGKVYY
-117 SVINNERNG
+117 TVIENERNG
-126 VYAGSTIQMIPHI
+126 AYAGSTIQMIPHI
-139 TNMIKDKIRLN
+139 TNMIKEKIRLN
-150 AKNNAPDVSIVE
+150 ATTNHPDVAIVE

-185 EGYNNCM
+185 EGPNNCM

-197 LVPSITP
+197 LVPCISP

-216 VKELLG
+216 VRELLG
-222 LGIQPDILVCRCDR
+222 LGIQPDILVCRCNR
-236 ALGKEIKDKLSLF
+236 PLGKEIKEKLSLF
-249 CNIKTECIIE
+249 CNVKYENIIE
-259 NLDMPSL
+259 NLDYPSL

-278 AEQVLKRLHITAKEK
+278 AEQVLKRLNIHAKEK
-293 DLSDWQNMVN
+293 DLSDWQEMVN

-308 TSHVRIALVGKYIEL
+308 TTKVKIGLVGKYIEL

-329 VVEALKHAAIFNH
+329 VVESLKHASIFNH
-342 AKLEIKWID
+342 ADLEIKWID
-351 SEDITEKSAGP
+351 SEEITEKSAGSI
-362 LLRDVDGVI
+362 LRDVDGII

-411 FARNVVGLEGANSKE
+411 FARNVAGLQNANSRE
-426 INPMTSYPVI
+426 INSSTPYPVI

-461 VAGTRAQKAY
+461 LKGTKAY
-471 GTLEIE
+471 EAYGRDEIE
-477 ERHRHRYEV
+477 ERHRHRYEF

-491 DVLVKH
+491 DVLQKC
-497 GMVICGTSPNGNIV
+497 GMVICGTSPNGSIV

-516 PNHPWFI
+516 PNHPWFV

-538 HPLFFGF
+538 HPLFLKF
-545 IEAAIENRK
+545 IEASINNKK

>member
-1 MCLFAN
+1 MHPFN
-7 NIVSLPTSFQENIM
+7 FFSM
-21 ATKYVFVLGGVVSG
+21 ATKYVFVMGGVVSG

-46 RLLKSRGLRVTMQ
+46 RLLKSRGLKVTMQ

-80 FVTEDGGET
+80 YVTEDGGET

-103 LSKYCNVTAGKVYY
+103 LSKYCNVTSGKVYY
-117 SVINNERNG
+117 TVIENERNG
-126 VYAGSTIQMIPHI
+126 AYAGSTIQMIPHI
-139 TNMIKDKIRLN
+139 TNMIKEKIRLN
-150 AKNNAPDVSIVE
+150 ATTNHPDVAIVE

-185 EGYNNCM
+185 EGANNCM

-197 LVPSITP
+197 LVPCISP

-216 VKELLG
+216 VRELLG

-236 ALGKEIKDKLSLF
+236 PLGKEIKEKLSLF
-249 CNIKTECIIE
+249 CNVKYENIIE
-259 NLDMPSL
+259 NLDYPSL

-278 AEQVLKRLHITAKEK
+278 AEQVLKRLNIHAKEK
-293 DLSDWQNMVN
+293 DLSDWQEMVN

-308 TSHVRIALVGKYIEL
+308 TTQVKIGLVGKYIEL

-329 VVEALKHAAIFNH
+329 VVESLKHASIFNH
-342 AKLEIKWID
+342 ADLEIKWID
-351 SEDITEKSAGP
+351 SEEITEKSAGSI
-362 LLRDVDGVI
+362 LRDVDGII

-411 FARNVVGLEGANSKE
+411 FARNVAGLQHANSRE
-426 INPMTSYPVI
+426 INSSTPYPVI

-461 VAGTRAQKAY
+461 MKGTKAY
-471 GTLEIE
+471 EAYGRDEIE
-477 ERHRHRYEV
+477 ERHRHRYEF

-491 DVLVKH
+491 DVLQKC
-497 GMVICGTSPNGNIV
+497 GMVICGTSPNGSIV

-516 PNHPWFI
+516 PNHPWFV

-538 HPLFFGF
+538 HPLFMKF
-545 IEAAIENRK
+545 IEASINNKR

>member
-1 MCLFAN
+1 MHPFN
-7 NIVSLPTSFQENIM
+7 FFSM
-21 ATKYVFVLGGVVSG
+21 ATKYVFVMGGVVSG

-46 RLLKSRGLRVTMQ
+46 RLLKSRGLKVTMQ

-80 FVTEDGGET
+80 YVTEDGGET

-103 LSKYCNVTAGKVYY
+103 LSKYCNVTSGKVYY
-117 SVINNERNG
+117 TVIENERNG
-126 VYAGSTIQMIPHI
+126 AYAGSTIQMIPHI
-139 TNMIKDKIRLN
+139 TNMIKEKIRLN
-150 AKNNAPDVSIVE
+150 ATTNHPDVAIVE

-185 EGYNNCM
+185 EGANNCM

-197 LVPSITP
+197 LVPCISP

-216 VKELLG
+216 VRELLG

-236 ALGKEIKDKLSLF
+236 PLGKEIKEKLSLF
-249 CNIKTECIIE
+249 CNVKYENIIE
-259 NLDMPSL
+259 NLDYPSL

-278 AEQVLKRLHITAKEK
+278 AEQVLKRLNIHAKEK
-293 DLSDWQNMVN
+293 DLSDWQEMVN

-308 TSHVRIALVGKYIEL
+308 TTQVKIGLVGKYIEL

-329 VVEALKHAAIFNH
+329 VVESLKHASIFNH
-342 AKLEIKWID
+342 ADLEIKWID
-351 SEDITEKSAGP
+351 SEEITEKSAGSI
-362 LLRDVDGVI
+362 LRDVDGII

-411 FARNVVGLEGANSKE
+411 FARNVAGLQHANSRE
-426 INPMTSYPVI
+426 INSSTPYPVI

-461 VAGTRAQKAY
+461 MKGTKAY
-471 GTLEIE
+471 EAYGRDEIE
-477 ERHRHRYEV
+477 ERHRHRYEF

-491 DVLVKH
+491 DVLQKC
-497 GMVICGTSPNGNIV
+497 GMVICGTSPNGSIV

-516 PNHPWFI
+516 PNHPWFV

-538 HPLFFGF
+538 HPLFMKF
-545 IEAAIENRK
+545 IEASVNNKR

>member
-1 MCLFAN
+1 
-7 NIVSLPTSFQENIM
+7 M
-21 ATKYVFVLGGVVSG
+21 ATKYVFVSGGVVSG

-46 RLLKSRGLRVTMQ
+46 RLLKSRGVKVTMQ

-96 ERFIDEN
+96 ERFIDESLN
-103 LSKYCNVTAGKVYY
+103 KYCNVTAGKVYY
-117 SVINNERNG
+117 QVIENERNG

-150 AKNNAPDVSIVE
+150 AETNNAEVAIVE

-172 LPFLEAIRQFSVE
+172 LPFLEAIRQFTIE
-185 EGYNNCM
+185 EGYANCM

-197 LVPSITP
+197 LIPFITP

-216 VKELLG
+216 VKELLS

-236 ALGKEIKDKLSLF
+236 PLGKEIKQKLSLF
-249 CNIKTECIIE
+249 CNVKLDCVIE
-259 NLDMPSL
+259 NTNMPSL
-266 YEIPLALEEEGL
+266 YEVPLALEEEGL
-278 AEQVLKRLHITAKEK
+278 AEQVIKRLKIQCKEK
-293 DLSDWQNMVN
+293 DLHDWEDMVQR
-303 KSKSL
+303 SKKL
-308 TSHVRIALVGKYIEL
+308 THRTQIALVGKYIEL
-323 QDAYLS
+323 QDAYIS
-329 VVEALKHAAIFNH
+329 VVEALKHASIYNDT
-342 AKLEIKWID
+342 KLEIKWID
-351 SEDITEKSAGP
+351 SEDITEKTAGTLLKSA
-362 LLRDVDGVI
+362 DGII

-392 ENNIPY
+392 ENKIPY

-411 FARNVVGLEGANSKE
+411 FARNVCKLDKANSKE
-426 INPMTSYPVI
+426 IDAATPYPVI

-445 SILGGSLRLGK
+445 SMLGGTLRLGK

-461 VAGTRAQKAY
+461 KTGTKAY
-471 GTLEIE
+471 GVYQDEMIS

-491 DVLVKH
+491 DILAQH
-497 GMVICGTSPNGNIV
+497 GMIFCGTSPNDSIV

-516 PNHPWFI
+516 PDHPWFV

-538 HPLFFGF
+538 HPLFMGLMH
-545 IEAAIENRK
+545 AAVAKKR